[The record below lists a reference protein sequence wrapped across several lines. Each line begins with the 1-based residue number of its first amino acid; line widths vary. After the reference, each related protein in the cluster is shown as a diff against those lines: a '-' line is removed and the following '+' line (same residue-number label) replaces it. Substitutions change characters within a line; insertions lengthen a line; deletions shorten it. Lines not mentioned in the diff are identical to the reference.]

1 MKKIVYIDGG
11 AGRAISAL
19 PALEK
24 MVMNKK
30 PNDDVKIIVMGWD
43 NLYWGNQ
50 LLQDITFSA
59 DTKGIFDLVIKDA
72 DESITPEPYKLPEY
86 YNQKVSLAE
95 AFDILING
103 SRDHSDLPPL
113 KMYTSK
119 AEEKNAANLIAD
131 VKMQQKKERTLV
143 IQPYG
148 RSARV
153 DRTDIIDDSSR
164 GLDSHAYLRLVRKL
178 STKYNLVLFAEKPFH
193 QPDDT
198 FTFKPEMDL
207 RMWSAVI
214 DAADYFVGCDSVGQ
228 HMARAFNKPGTVFVG
243 STYPINVSYP
253 DWFNIYEKAGVQ
265 KKYSPIRISGLDSH
279 LADRYND
286 KCMDL
291 SDKDVDELFI
301 SIVRDIEKKV
311 GK

>member
-1 MKKIVYIDGG
+1 MKKVIYIDGG
-11 AGRAISAL
+11 AGRAIAAL

-24 MVMNKK
+24 LVRNKK
-30 PNDDVKIIVMGWD
+30 PEDDIKIIVMGWD

-59 DTKGIFDLVIKDA
+59 DTKGIFDLVIKGA
-72 DESITPEPYKLPEY
+72 DKSISPEPYKIPEY
-86 YNQKVSLAE
+86 YNQKVSLSE
-95 AFDILING
+95 AFDIEING
-103 SRDHSDLPPL
+103 THDHSDLPPL

-131 VKMQQKKERTLV
+131 VKMQQKKDKTLI

-153 DRTDIIDDSSR
+153 DRADIIDDSSR

-178 STKYNLVLFAEKPFH
+178 STKYNLILFAEKPFH
-193 QPDDT
+193 QPDDA

-207 RMWSAVI
+207 RSWSAVI
-214 DAADYFVGCDSVGQ
+214 EAADYFVGCDSVGQ
-228 HMARAFNKPGTVFVG
+228 HMARAFDKPGTVFIG
-243 STYPINVSYP
+243 STFAKNVSYP
-253 DWFNIYEKAGVQ
+253 DWFNIYERPGIE

-291 SDKDVDELFI
+291 SDKDVDDLFM
-301 SIVRDIEKKV
+301 SIVKDIEKKV